1 MEDVMGSRGP
11 CAPRTAALFQDEMRH
26 IGLPA
31 SACCSRRS
39 KSTDRSGA
47 SGGAAGASTDFG
59 IVSGWGLIH
68 PRVSPRDKS
77 AIVAADEADGSV

>member
-11 CAPRTAALFQDEMRH
+11 CAPRTAALFQDEMGH

-39 KSTDRSGA
+39 NSTDGSGA
-47 SGGAAGASTDFG
+47 SGGAAGANADFG
-59 IVSGWGLIH
+59 IVSGGDLYT
-68 PRVSPRDKS
+68 
-77 AIVAADEADGSV
+77 